1 MQRSPDRVRVP
12 VLLVGGWQDL
22 FIRQTLQQYAH
33 LRARGVDVALTV
45 GPWTHTQLLTTGL
58 GVCTRESLQ
67 WLDTHLGDA
76 PGRRAGRVHVYVTG
90 VDRARAWR
98 RLPDWPRPPP
108 SARCTCAP
116 AATWA
121 RRRRA

>member
-1 MQRSPDRVRVP
+1 RRCPGAPWFESWIEHADPSDPFWNSLRCNEALDRVRVP

-45 GPWTHTQLLTTGL
+45 GPWTHTQLLTSGL

-76 PGRRAGRVHVYVTG
+76 PGRRAG
-90 VDRARAWR
+90 
-98 RLPDWPRPPP
+98 
-108 SARCTCAP
+108 
-116 AATWA
+116 
-121 RRRRA
+121 

>member
-1 MQRSPDRVRVP
+1 RALLGTGAPWFESWIEHADPSDPFWNSLRCNEALDRVRVP

-76 PGRRAGRVHVYVTG
+76 P
-90 VDRARAWR
+90 
-98 RLPDWPRPPP
+98 
-108 SARCTCAP
+108 
-116 AATWA
+116 
-121 RRRRA
+121 